1 MDNYKFSRAFEQL
14 AIKIVEE
21 HFGFSLDL
29 KKSHITS
36 ATRDYGIDSVIF
48 FSDRIIS
55 SATIEAK
62 LRGNDYTLGLKDI
75 ASSILF
81 FMVRKGDEHYIVSN
95 VYITEGTIETLE
107 LLNVQSSSKIYYI
120 DGKKTKD
127 ALENLINKLTDSKEI
142 ELAKTLINNFGNL
155 KQPIRTKDIPN
166 SHPMLYRPTAFQTL
180 YSRDRILRKLSEAI
194 QANKKLIV
202 FRGKTGTGKNALLE
216 QLDISLKRSAY
227 KIITVDAYIN
237 NTIDIFCYEV
247 TQKVIGLDLK
257 DILCMLTEQEID
269 EIKQNLNEAETEEL
283 NNIFK
288 IFQNKKLSNQVA
300 TYLAKVYL
308 TNLFRKFNQLAY
320 IIEIRNYSYTS
331 QEVFD
336 FVKDYVVEAPENVSV
351 IAVFSDDITAKYNDF
366 SHRYKQLYN
375 NMLREVHCDSLSPDE
390 TKLYLKSMIPQL
402 DDCIM
407 DTIYNFTEG
416 LPFLLEMAVSKIQT
430 LVLMNSTT
438 VSESLSSLN
447 IYLNRDYFDIIEKNP
462 YALKFIFVLHLFSF
476 SMKKSIWEC
485 IEKHDTS
492 ISETQHKFFRDIF
505 FDNYQLIEDSND
517 VYNLKSIYMHNH
529 INDYY
534 IKNVACYHGYANN
547 IKDIILSSEAPVLTR
562 IKLLFY
568 CDDAE
573 IVSEYDNNKNL
584 WMFKTNISWQTDA
597 LKYICKYLL
606 RHETEQIEYMLK
618 AIKYYLEY
626 LKIKTYH
633 GDFEGIIFQKTK
645 YFVAILE
652 NGFTE
657 ISKEYLAK
665 AAKLLAKFYRYQY
678 SYYRKCSNF
687 EDALVCLEKIVYKD
701 WYSYLDNTTKI
712 ELEKSIALLYKSQG
726 NRLEFWTRLDDILSR
741 YQSNPYAKVI
751 YWANMAAKF
760 YTCDAT
766 KAFECLE
773 KCELDTFIHLY
784 SNESKLYQW
793 VLMDKGIISFYNRDI
808 ISAKSISYQVLNTSE
823 KINYLENVAR
833 AHNLLGA
840 ICLED
845 GMINEAQQH
854 FYHALARCVDEQ
866 SEAFFHFAVN
876 YLVSINKFEI
886 KIADVIMNYIKTQQ
900 KRLISIFKT
909 EKLETCRWF
918 VTIYAFDQYLN
929 SVAPQLQKELELIY
943 GFILKPDS
951 SSIIER
957 YKIQNLPIVL
967 F

>member
-1 MDNYKFSRAFEQL
+1 MDNYKFSRTFEQL

-48 FSDRIIS
+48 FSDCIIS

-81 FMVRKGDEHYIVSN
+81 FLVRKGDEHYIVSN

-107 LLNVQSSSKIYYI
+107 LFNVQSPSKIYCI
-120 DGKKTKD
+120 DGEKTKD
-127 ALENLINKLTDSKEI
+127 ALENLINKLTDPKEI
-142 ELAKTLINNFGNL
+142 ELAETLINNFGNL
-155 KQPIRTKDIPN
+155 KQPIRTKDISH
-166 SHPMLYRPTAFQTL
+166 SHPTLYHPPEFQTL
-180 YSRDRILRKLSEAI
+180 YLRERILRKLSEAI
-194 QANKKLIV
+194 KANKKLIV
-202 FRGKTGTGKNALLE
+202 FRGKIGTGKNAILD
-216 QLDISLKRSAY
+216 QLDVSLKRSAY
-227 KIITVDAYIN
+227 KIITVDGYVN

-269 EIKQNLNEAETEEL
+269 EIKQNLNEVETEDL
-283 NNIFK
+283 DNIFQ

-308 TNLFRKFNQLAY
+308 KNLFRKFNQLKY

-336 FVKDYVVEAPENVSV
+336 FVKDFVVEAPENVSV
-351 IAVFSDDITAKYNDF
+351 IVVFSDDIAAKYTDF

-375 NMLREVHCDSLSPDE
+375 NMLREVPCDSLSFDE
-390 TKLYLKSMIPQL
+390 TKLYLKDIIPQL
-402 DDCIM
+402 DDCSM

-416 LPFLLEMAVSKIQT
+416 LPFLLEMIASKIKK
-430 LVLMNSTT
+430 LVLVNSITI
-438 VSESLSSLN
+438 SESLSSLN
-447 IYLNRDYFDIIEKNP
+447 IYLNRDYLDIIEKNA

-485 IEKHDTS
+485 IEKNDTS
-492 ISETQHKFFRDIF
+492 LLETQRQSFENIF
-505 FDNYQLIEDSND
+505 FDNYQFIEDSID
-517 VYNLKSIYMHNH
+517 IYNLKSIYIHNH

-534 IKNVACYHGYANN
+534 IKNATCYHEYANR
-547 IKDIILSSEAPVLTR
+547 IKDIILSSDPPALTR

-573 IVSEYDNNKNL
+573 IVSEYNNNKHL
-584 WMFKTNISWQTDA
+584 WMFKTNISWKTDS
-597 LKYICKYLL
+597 LKYVCKYFL
-606 RHETEQIEYMLK
+606 RHETEQIEYVLQ
-618 AIKYYLEY
+618 AIQYYLEY
-626 LKIKTYH
+626 LEIKAYH
-633 GDFEGIIFQKTK
+633 GDFERNILQRVK
-645 YFVAILE
+645 YFVTILE
-652 NGFTE
+652 NSFSR

-665 AAKLLAKFYRYQY
+665 VAELLAKFYRYQY
-678 SYYRKCSNF
+678 SHYRKQSKF
-687 EDALVCLEKIVYKD
+687 EDALVVLEKIVYKD
-701 WYSYLDNTTKI
+701 WYSHLDNTAKI

-726 NRLEFWTRLDDILSR
+726 NRSEFWTRLDDILSR

-751 YWANMAAKF
+751 FWANMAARF
-760 YTCDAT
+760 YTTDAV
-766 KAFECLE
+766 KALECLE
-773 KCELDTFIHLY
+773 KCELDTFKHLY

-823 KINYLENVAR
+823 KINYSENVAR
-833 AHNLLGA
+833 AYNLLGA
-840 ICLED
+840 IYLES
-845 GMINEAQQH
+845 GMLNEAQQH
-854 FYHALARCVDEQ
+854 FYYALTRCVDEQ
-866 SEAFFHFAVN
+866 SESFFHFTVN
-876 YLVSINKFEI
+876 YLVTINKLEI

-900 KRLISIFKT
+900 KRLISIFNT

-918 VTIYAFDQYLN
+918 VTVYAFNQYLN
-929 SVAPQLQKELELIY
+929 SVAPPLQKELELIY
-943 GFILKPDS
+943 GAVLKPGS
-951 SSIIER
+951 SSIIDR